1 MMVATPL
8 PMMFVTARHSL
19 MNLSMPSTMA
29 MPGTSAGLTTANVAA
44 RVTKPAPVTP
54 LAPFDV
60 SMATPRMTN

>member
-1 MMVATPL
+1 
-8 PMMFVTARHSL
+8 
-19 MNLSMPSTMA
+19 

-60 SMATPRMTN
+60 SMATPRMAS